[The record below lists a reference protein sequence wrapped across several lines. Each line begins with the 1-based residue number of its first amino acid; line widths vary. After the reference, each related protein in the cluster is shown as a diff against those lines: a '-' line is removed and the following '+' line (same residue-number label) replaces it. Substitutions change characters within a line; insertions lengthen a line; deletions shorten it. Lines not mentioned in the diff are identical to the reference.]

1 MLVSGREPEHVPR
14 MWQGKATQ
22 PGLCHR
28 PSLLLTTTGRD
39 YLLQLW
45 MSVLCPRMGQEG
57 WAEGRGMSGWGG
69 ALAEGLLFALIPFGL
84 WRQSRKNEA

>member
-22 PGLCHR
+22 PGLSHR

-84 WRQSRKNEA
+84 WRQQEK